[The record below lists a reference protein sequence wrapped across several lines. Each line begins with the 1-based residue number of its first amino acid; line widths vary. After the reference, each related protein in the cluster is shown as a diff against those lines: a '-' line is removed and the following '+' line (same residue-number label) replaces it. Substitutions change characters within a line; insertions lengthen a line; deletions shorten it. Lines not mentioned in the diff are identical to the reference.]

1 MKKSKLLQL
10 LQGLSI
16 SKSQIIFASI
26 LSISS
31 AAILLYMP
39 LQAKQLIDNFETKF
53 NLPNILALGATL
65 IIQAVLSA
73 ISYYLLTRLAERTVK
88 QIREKVSNH
97 LLNVKQE
104 ELEENLSGDLAS
116 SVVTNTETISRLLSG
131 LLPNVISGLT
141 SVIGALFF
149 LCIMSWQLTLV
160 VLGALIFLMIV
171 ISPISNITNKTYEAS
186 QAKTNGLVGQLTN
199 YFSEIELLKSSNA
212 QHEIAGKIKQEVTSL
227 YLFGIRIAKINSIMD
242 PLVTTVI
249 MTTILIIF
257 GFGGYLVSVK
267 TITIGTL
274 ISFLL
279 FVFQII
285 TPFANVGN
293 VINDFQASNGAAK
306 HLIDLLS
313 LEEENYSGK
322 INFSLKNASINFQNV
337 NFSYHTTEEAL
348 KNLDLT
354 FKNNQLTALV
364 GPSGGG
370 KSTII
375 SLLERFYEPTSGKIL
390 INNYNINKLNLKIWR
405 SKIGY
410 VPQQTSVIG
419 KTLRESLLFGL
430 NDHQISDAEIQD
442 TLNQAYLSNFVN
454 RLPKGLDTPIEEHS
468 ANLSG
473 GQVQRL
479 MLARALLRKPE
490 LLILDEFTS
499 ALDSDSEKFIKQS
512 INDLRNQ
519 MGIVVVAHRLSTIKD
534 ADQIYFIKNGTVA
547 GLGTHE
553 ELIKC
558 LPLYR
563 KYVEEQQL

>member
-1 MKKSKLLQL
+1 MKKSKLIQL
-10 LQGLSI
+10 LKGLSI
-16 SKSQIIFASI
+16 SKSQIIFAST
-26 LSISS
+26 LSVSS

-39 LQAKQLIDNFETKF
+39 LQAKQLIDNFENKF

-65 IIQAVLSA
+65 IIQAILSA

-88 QIREKVSNH
+88 QIREKVSSH

-104 ELEENLSGDLAS
+104 YLENNLSGDLAS
-116 SVVTNTETISRLLSG
+116 SVVTNTETISRLLSS
-131 LLPNVISGLT
+131 LLPNVVSGLT

-160 VLGALIFLMIV
+160 VFGALVLLMIV
-171 ISPISNITNKTYEAS
+171 ILPISNVTNQTYEAS
-186 QAKTNGLVGQLTN
+186 QAKSNGLVGQLTN
-199 YFSEIELLKSSNA
+199 YFSEIKLLKSSNA
-212 QHEIAGKIKQEVTSL
+212 QQETTGKIKQEVTAL

-249 MTTILIIF
+249 MATILVIF

-306 HLIDLLS
+306 HLIDLLD
-313 LEEENYSGK
+313 LKEENYSGK
-322 INFSLKNASINFQNV
+322 INFSLKNSSINFQNV
-337 NFSYHTTEEAL
+337 NFSYHAAKETL
-348 KNLDLT
+348 KDLDLT
-354 FKNNQLTALV
+354 FKNNKLTALV

-375 SLLERFYEPTSGKIL
+375 SLLERFYEPTSGEIL
-390 INNYNINKLNLKIWR
+390 LNNCNIDKLNLKSWR
-405 SKIGY
+405 AKIGY

-419 KTLRESLLFGL
+419 QTLRESLLFGL
-430 NDHQISDAEIQD
+430 NDHQISDAEIQNA
-442 TLNQAYLSNFVN
+442 LRQAYLSDFIAK
-454 RLPKGLDTPIEEHS
+454 LPKGLDTPIEEHS

-479 MLARALLRKPE
+479 MLARALLHRPE

-499 ALDSDSEKFIKQS
+499 ALDSDSEKFIK
-512 INDLRNQ
+512 
-519 MGIVVVAHRLSTIKD
+519 
-534 ADQIYFIKNGTVA
+534 
-547 GLGTHE
+547 
-553 ELIKC
+553 
-558 LPLYR
+558 
-563 KYVEEQQL
+563 